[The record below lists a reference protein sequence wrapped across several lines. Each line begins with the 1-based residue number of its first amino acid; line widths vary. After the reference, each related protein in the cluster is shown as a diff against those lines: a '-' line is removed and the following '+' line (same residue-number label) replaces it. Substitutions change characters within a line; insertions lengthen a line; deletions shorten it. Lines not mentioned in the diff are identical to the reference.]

1 MKITDVRIRKI
12 ASEGKMKAIVS
23 VTFENEFV
31 VHDIKI
37 IEGQN
42 GLFIA
47 MPSRK
52 TPDGEFKDIAHP
64 INTETREI
72 LQNAILQEYAKV
84 MQEPVAEYV
93 SKEVEPTYQ
102 EPELSPVGGSSLF

>member
-1 MKITDVRIRKI
+1 MQITDVRIRKI
-12 ASEGKMKAIVS
+12 AADGKMKAIVS
-23 VTFENEFV
+23 VTFDNEFV
-31 VHDIKI
+31 VHDIKV

-64 INTETREI
+64 INTQTRERI
-72 LQNAILQEYAKV
+72 QNAILEEYAKV
-84 MQEPVAEYV
+84 KTED
-93 SKEVEPTYQ
+93 VETGEFVEQ
-102 EPELSPVGGSSLF
+102 